1 MTIKEQIEFL
11 RAHSSTTN
19 WREKAE
25 WRRDNKEFL
34 EKFRKKSIQEEIKK
48 RGL

>member
-11 RAHSSTTN
+11 HTHSSTTN

-25 WRRDNKEFL
+25 WRRRNKEFL
-34 EKFRKKSIQEEIKK
+34 ENFRKKSIQEEMKK